1 MIQNITG
8 VVFIIFHIICCVLV
22 WTGINSHL
30 LKVKRYLILPV
41 IFVPVWGM
49 ICVLLL
55 HFQIFFHQD
64 KKREIGIE
72 KMKINEEIYR
82 SIIAP
87 KEESDRNIVPLEEV
101 LLIDEAAMRRDL
113 IMNVLNDD
121 PENYIDMLKQARMND
136 DVEVVH
142 YAITGMVELSKE
154 YESRLQKIEYRY
166 AKEPENQQLI
176 SEYCD
181 FLQEYL
187 SQGLLEG
194 QMELVQ
200 RNVCLTENQMQMK
213 EYEQVL
219 KSLERMDKKWHR
231 NEEYW
236 ILRIR
241 YYVELKQGKELKETL
256 EQIQQ
261 EHIYLSAKGKE
272 ALAFWQE

>member
-1 MIQNITG
+1 M
-8 VVFIIFHIICCVLV
+8 
-22 WTGINSHL
+22 
-30 LKVKRYLILPV
+30 
-41 IFVPVWGM
+41 
-49 ICVLLL
+49 
-55 HFQIFFHQD
+55 
-64 KKREIGIE
+64 
-72 KMKINEEIYR
+72 
-82 SIIAP
+82 
-87 KEESDRNIVPLEEV
+87 
-101 LLIDEAAMRRDL
+101 LIDL
-113 IMNVLNDD
+113 KSLNKA
-121 PENYIDMLKQARMND
+121 EQN
-136 DVEVVH
+136 
-142 YAITGMVELSKE
+142 T
-154 YESRLQKIEYRY
+154 
-166 AKEPENQQLI
+166 KEPENQQLI

-181 FLQEYL
+181 FLQENL

-200 RNVCLTENQMQMK
+200 RNQYIKLLKKKLKFKEDLHTYVCLAENQMQTK